1 MAYKKPNQAM
11 IDRYLVIFQKAEAN
25 GKLRECFVGE
35 DKEYRINNRDSY
47 ISSVTDPEVLL
58 EFVLYPLY
66 VDGNISVKGRLL
78 NILLEFVQSNKPLE
92 YYQAFSFLCGEM
104 MLSKVYGEIPFELFD
119 ESIARVMMDRLSE
132 MADKLKQYKD
142 GDFGKYKN
150 TMYDMVCEIINSSK
164 LFAKNLEE

>member
-11 IDRYLVIFQKAEAN
+11 IDRYLLIFKKAEAN

-35 DKEYRINNRDSY
+35 DKEYRINSRDSY

-66 VDGNISVKGRLL
+66 VDGNISVKGILL
-78 NILLEFVQSNKPLE
+78 NTLLEFVQSNNPLE

-104 MLSKVYGEIPFELFD
+104 MLSKVYGELPFVLFD
-119 ESIARVMMDRLSE
+119 ESLARVMRDRLSE
-132 MADKLKQYKD
+132 MAENLKQYRD
-142 GDFGKYKN
+142 GDFGK
-150 TMYDMVCEIINSSK
+150 CELPRS
-164 LFAKNLEE
+164 